1 MYSIKVWDGKA
12 CCLGTV
18 TVGLSI
24 TSHGQLRC
32 RTRLRSARTNA
43 YACLGCIESRHNE
56 ADYRK
61 IVHEYLESGK
71 VWRKGRQ
78 CSVPNVEL
86 TSPEISAERDRL
98 HDDEGREATDLRPLF
113 NGLRISGAS
122 HRPVANLR

>member
-1 MYSIKVWDGKA
+1 MYSIEVLDGKA

-32 RTRLRSARTNA
+32 WTRTNA

-113 NGLRISGAS
+113 NGLGISGAS